1 MKLFRGLRGKMEKR
15 KYGESLREYC
25 LSMNMPQILEEWDD
39 EKNAPL
45 TPDDVSRG
53 SKKKVWWRCKKGH
66 EWEATLMDRSSG
78 HGCHYCAGRLP
89 WPGETDLATV
99 HPELAAEWHPTRNGD
114 LRPEQC
120 LPGSERKVWWRCEKG
135 HEWQAYIY
143 SRSNGTG
150 CPYCDGRRLIRGK
163 NDLATLVPEIAKE
176 WSPKNGDWKPSDV
189 LPGSNQYA
197 WWVCD
202 RGHEWRARINSRVAR
217 GTGCPYCKNKSTL
230 TGFNDLATTY
240 PELAAEWHPTRNGK
254 LRPEDCLPGAKKKVW
269 WRCREGHEWQALVS
283 TRTAGN
289 GCPYCARKRAIRGE
303 NDLATLY
310 PEMAKEWSQ
319 KNGDWKPSD
328 VLPGSN
334 RYAWWVCGRG
344 HEWRAM
350 INARV
355 HYQTGCPYCG
365 NKKLLTGFN
374 DLATVHPELAAE
386 WHPTLNGDLTP
397 DRVITGNYR
406 KVWWRCKFGH
416 VWKAGIISRCS
427 KVKCGCPV
435 CAGTVRKKWRKEL
448 DRKPQVSESQLE
460 DRGRFSV

>member
-1 MKLFRGLRGKMEKR
+1 MK
-15 KYGESLREYC
+15 
-25 LSMNMPQILEEWDD
+25 
-39 EKNAPL
+39 
-45 TPDDVSRG
+45 
-53 SKKKVWWRCKKGH
+53 
-66 EWEATLMDRSSG
+66 
-78 HGCHYCAGRLP
+78 
-89 WPGETDLATV
+89 
-99 HPELAAEWHPTRNGD
+99 
-114 LRPEQC
+114 
-120 LPGSERKVWWRCEKG
+120 
-135 HEWQAYIY
+135 
-143 SRSNGTG
+143 SN
-150 CPYCDGRRLIRGK
+150 D
-163 NDLATLVPEIAKE
+163 
-176 WSPKNGDWKPSDV
+176 
-189 LPGSNQYA
+189 
-197 WWVCD
+197 
-202 RGHEWRARINSRVAR
+202 
-217 GTGCPYCKNKSTL
+217 
-230 TGFNDLATTY
+230 F
-240 PELAAEWHPTRNGK
+240 
-254 LRPEDCLPGAKKKVW
+254 
-269 WRCREGHEWQALVS
+269 
-283 TRTAGN
+283 
-289 GCPYCARKRAIRGE
+289 
-303 NDLATLY
+303 ATLY

-448 DRKPQVSESQLE
+448 DRKPQV
-460 DRGRFSV
+460 

>member
-1 MKLFRGLRGKMEKR
+1 M
-15 KYGESLREYC
+15 
-25 LSMNMPQILEEWDD
+25 
-39 EKNAPL
+39 
-45 TPDDVSRG
+45 
-53 SKKKVWWRCKKGH
+53 
-66 EWEATLMDRSSG
+66 
-78 HGCHYCAGRLP
+78 
-89 WPGETDLATV
+89 
-99 HPELAAEWHPTRNGD
+99 
-114 LRPEQC
+114 
-120 LPGSERKVWWRCEKG
+120 
-135 HEWQAYIY
+135 
-143 SRSNGTG
+143 
-150 CPYCDGRRLIRGK
+150 
-163 NDLATLVPEIAKE
+163 
-176 WSPKNGDWKPSDV
+176 
-189 LPGSNQYA
+189 
-197 WWVCD
+197 
-202 RGHEWRARINSRVAR
+202 
-217 GTGCPYCKNKSTL
+217 
-230 TGFNDLATTY
+230 
-240 PELAAEWHPTRNGK
+240 RNGK
-254 LRPEDCLPGAKKKVW
+254 LRPEDCLPGAKKNVW

-303 NDLATLY
+303 NDFATLY

-448 DRKPQVSESQLE
+448 DRKPQV
-460 DRGRFSV
+460 